1 MASGEGAQEVKRRVR
16 ACWFRAPPELIDEV
30 RRYWRGPLSPL
41 IRQLLEEWLE
51 ERRKEQLLLGLPES
65 LRRRLVERAGGERK
79 ASELALKLLEGALE
93 ELEEEGEVQEAI
105 GEALAAAEAE
115 GVEEGE
121 AEGAE
126 EES

>member
-1 MASGEGAQEVKRRVR
+1 MVSGESQRRTR
-16 ACWFRAPPELIDEV
+16 AYWFRAPPELVAEV
-30 RRYWRGPLSPL
+30 RRYWEGPLGPL
-41 IRQLLEEWLE
+41 VVQLLEEWL
-51 ERRKEQLLLGLPES
+51 RRRRAEQLLLNLPES
-65 LRRRLVERAGGERK
+65 LRRRLVERAGSAER
-79 ASELALKLLEGALE
+79 AAELALKLLESSLS
-93 ELEEEGEVQEAI
+93 ELEEEEEVQEAI

>member
-1 MASGEGAQEVKRRVR
+1 VASGEGAQEARRRVR

-51 ERRKEQLLLGLPES
+51 ERRKEQLLLGLPEN

-93 ELEEEGEVQEAI
+93 ELEEEEEAQ
-105 GEALAAAEAE
+105 EALAAAEAE
-115 GVEEGE
+115 GVEE
-121 AEGAE
+121 EG
-126 EES
+126 